1 MKKIT
6 FIIVA
11 VLFTNMAFAQFYV
24 SGSVGVTNGSAEQK
38 LGETVTIS
46 ETVNA
51 YGSYGEGIN
60 YQLRAGYFFN
70 ETFGVD
76 LGFAY
81 LHGFDQTISEVDLP
95 LPQFLHTE
103 VEARARARA
112 YGFSPSIVYKFTD
125 HLYGRFGALIKLGG
139 KTEALVYKKEDLM
152 QPELLG
158 LPAGSYSE
166 TNYIEDYHGQLPLG
180 FVGAFGYKYDFA
192 NNFSLFAEAEY
203 MGISVKRK
211 DSEIKSFNT
220 DIKLPDGT
228 TVVEGLYSLDNLP
241 EGYVIKSEYVDVLPN
256 NNTDPSQK
264 LSQKVPYSSFGI
276 NVGVTYNFGNA
287 KK

>member
-1 MKKIT
+1 
-6 FIIVA
+6 
-11 VLFTNMAFAQFYV
+11 
-24 SGSVGVTNGSAEQK
+24 
-38 LGETVTIS
+38 
-46 ETVNA
+46 
-51 YGSYGEGIN
+51 
-60 YQLRAGYFFN
+60 
-70 ETFGVD
+70 
-76 LGFAY
+76 
-81 LHGFDQTISEVDLP
+81 
-95 LPQFLHTE
+95 
-103 VEARARARA
+103 
-112 YGFSPSIVYKFTD
+112 
-125 HLYGRFGALIKLGG
+125 
-139 KTEALVYKKEDLM
+139 
-152 QPELLG
+152 
-158 LPAGSYSE
+158 
-166 TNYIEDYHGQLPLG
+166 
-180 FVGAFGYKYDFA
+180 
-192 NNFSLFAEAEY
+192 